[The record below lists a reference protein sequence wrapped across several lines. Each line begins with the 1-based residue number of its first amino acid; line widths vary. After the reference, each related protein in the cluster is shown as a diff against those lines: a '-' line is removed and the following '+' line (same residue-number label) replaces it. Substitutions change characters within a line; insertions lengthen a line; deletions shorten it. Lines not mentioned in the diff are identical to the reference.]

1 MCLRTRQIQL
11 INATLR
17 AGTPFPADG
26 SRSGGG
32 IGRRARLRILWGN
45 LWGFESPLEHSPGK
59 GNPLQPA
66 ESVSSSPKDSPTAI
80 LLISCPDRAGIVA
93 ALATFLYENHGNIVD
108 IDQHVELEEDAF
120 FMRVEWELAGFA
132 IPREEI
138 AAAMVPLAERFAM
151 RWELHFSDIVPRAAL
166 FVTKENHCFYDL
178 LSRHESGELR
188 MEIPMIVSNRED
200 LKPVAERF
208 GIPFHHL
215 PISKE
220 NKEAQE
226 RAQIAMLR
234 RAGVDLVILA
244 RYMQILSP
252 LMTEAFPHRII
263 NIHHSFLPAFP
274 GARPYHSA
282 HKRGVKL
289 VGATSHYVTED
300 LDEGPIIAQGVTPVS
315 HRDSVQDFIRKGRAL
330 EQTVLSRA
338 VWLHLNRRTLVHA
351 NRTIVFG

>member
-1 MCLRTRQIQL
+1 M
-11 INATLR
+11 
-17 AGTPFPADG
+17 
-26 SRSGGG
+26 
-32 IGRRARLRILWGN
+32 
-45 LWGFESPLEHSPGK
+45 
-59 GNPLQPA
+59 
-66 ESVSSSPKDSPTAI
+66 
-80 LLISCPDRAGIVA
+80 ISCPDKAGIVA
-93 ALATFLYENHGNIVD
+93 ALSTFLYENQGNIVD
-108 IDQHVELEEDAF
+108 IDQHVDLEEGVF
-120 FMRVEWELAGFA
+120 FMRVEWELEGFA
-132 IPREEI
+132 IARDGI
-138 AAAMVPLAERFAM
+138 AAALAPLVDRFVM
-151 RWELHFSDIVPRAAL
+151 RWELHFSDIVPRVAL
-166 FVTKENHCFYDL
+166 FVTKDNHCFYDL

-188 MEIPMIVSNRED
+188 MDIPLIVSNRED

-208 GIPFHHL
+208 GIPFRHF
-215 PISKE
+215 PITAAT
-220 NKEAQE
+220 KEAQE
-226 RAQIAMLR
+226 RAEIAMLR
-234 RAGVDLVILA
+234 EEKVDLVILA

-252 LMTEAFPHRII
+252 LMTEAFPNRII

-315 HRDSVQDFIRKGRAL
+315 HSDSVQDFIRKGRAL

>member
-1 MCLRTRQIQL
+1 MVEPRVIPDSLST
-11 INATLR
+11 
-17 AGTPFPADG
+17 
-26 SRSGGG
+26 
-32 IGRRARLRILWGN
+32 
-45 LWGFESPLEHSPGK
+45 
-59 GNPLQPA
+59 
-66 ESVSSSPKDSPTAI
+66 SPKDSPTAI

-93 ALATFLYENHGNIVD
+93 ALSTFLFENKGNIVD
-108 IDQHVELEEDAF
+108 IDQHVDLEEGIF
-120 FMRVEWELAGFA
+120 FMRVEWELEGFA
-132 IPREEI
+132 IPRGGIGE
-138 AAAMVPLAERFAM
+138 ALAPLAGRFSM
-151 RWELHFSDIVPRAAL
+151 RWELHFSDVVPRAAL

-178 LSRHESGELR
+178 LSRHESGELF
-188 MEIPMIVSNRED
+188 MEIPLIVSNRED

-208 GIPFHHL
+208 GIPFRFF
-215 PISKE
+215 PITKD
-220 NKEAQE
+220 NKVEQE
-226 RAQIAMLR
+226 LAEIGLLR
-234 RAGVDLVILA
+234 GEGVDLVILA

-289 VGATSHYVTED
+289 VGATSHYVTEE
-300 LDEGPIIAQGVTPVS
+300 LDEGPIIAQGVIPVS

-338 VWLHLNRRTLVHA
+338 VWLHLNRRTLVHS

>member
-1 MCLRTRQIQL
+1 M
-11 INATLR
+11 
-17 AGTPFPADG
+17 
-26 SRSGGG
+26 
-32 IGRRARLRILWGN
+32 
-45 LWGFESPLEHSPGK
+45 
-59 GNPLQPA
+59 
-66 ESVSSSPKDSPTAI
+66 
-80 LLISCPDRAGIVA
+80 ISCPDRAGIVA
-93 ALATFLYENHGNIVD
+93 TLSTFLFENRGNIVD
-108 IDQHVELEEDAF
+108 INQHVDLEEGAF
-120 FMRVEWELAGFA
+120 FMRVEWELEGFA
-132 IPREEI
+132 IAREGI
-138 AAAMVPLAERFAM
+138 AAALTPIVERFAM

-166 FVTKENHCFYDL
+166 FVTKDNHCFYDL
-178 LSRHESGELR
+178 LSRHESGELA
-188 MEIPMIVSNRED
+188 MEIPLIVSNRED

-208 GIPFHHL
+208 GIPFRHF
-215 PISKE
+215 PITAAT
-220 NKEAQE
+220 KEAQE
-226 RAQIAMLR
+226 RAEIAMLQEER
-234 RAGVDLVILA
+234 VDLVILA

-252 LMTEAFPHRII
+252 LMTEAFPNRII

-315 HRDSVQDFIRKGRAL
+315 HSDSVQDFIRKGRAL

>member
-1 MCLRTRQIQL
+1 M
-11 INATLR
+11 
-17 AGTPFPADG
+17 
-26 SRSGGG
+26 
-32 IGRRARLRILWGN
+32 
-45 LWGFESPLEHSPGK
+45 
-59 GNPLQPA
+59 
-66 ESVSSSPKDSPTAI
+66 
-80 LLISCPDRAGIVA
+80 ISCPDKAGIVA
-93 ALATFLYENHGNIVD
+93 ALSTFLYENQGNIVD
-108 IDQHVELEEDAF
+108 IDQHVDLEEGVF
-120 FMRVEWELAGFA
+120 FMRVEWELEGFA
-132 IPREEI
+132 IARDGI
-138 AAAMVPLAERFAM
+138 AAAFAPLVDRFAM
-151 RWELHFSDIVPRAAL
+151 RWELHFSDIVPRVAL
-166 FVTKENHCFYDL
+166 FVTKDNHCFYDL

-188 MEIPMIVSNRED
+188 MDIPLIVSNRED

-208 GIPFHHL
+208 GIPFRHF
-215 PISKE
+215 PITAAT
-220 NKEAQE
+220 KEAQE
-226 RAQIAMLR
+226 RAEIAMLR
-234 RAGVDLVILA
+234 EEKVDLVILA

-252 LMTEAFPHRII
+252 LMTEAFPNRII

-315 HRDSVQDFIRKGRAL
+315 HSDSVQDFIRKGRAL

>member
-1 MCLRTRQIQL
+1 MST
-11 INATLR
+11 
-17 AGTPFPADG
+17 
-26 SRSGGG
+26 
-32 IGRRARLRILWGN
+32 
-45 LWGFESPLEHSPGK
+45 SPT
-59 GNPLQPA
+59 
-66 ESVSSSPKDSPTAI
+66 DSPTAI

-93 ALATFLYENHGNIVD
+93 TLSTFLYDNRGNIVH
-108 IDQHVELEEDAF
+108 IDQHVDLEEGAF
-120 FMRVEWELAGFA
+120 FMRVEWELEGFA
-132 IPREEI
+132 IAREGI
-138 AAAMVPLAERFAM
+138 AAALTPIVERFAM
-151 RWELHFSDIVPRAAL
+151 RWALHFSDIVPRAAL
-166 FVTKENHCFYDL
+166 FVTKDNHCFYDL
-178 LSRHESGELR
+178 LSRHESGELA
-188 MEIPMIVSNRED
+188 MEIPLIVSNRED

-208 GIPFHHL
+208 GIPFRYF
-215 PISKE
+215 PITAAT
-220 NKEAQE
+220 KEAQE
-226 RAQIAMLR
+226 RAEIAMLQEEK
-234 RAGVDLVILA
+234 VDLVILA

-252 LMTEAFPHRII
+252 LMTEAFPNRII

-315 HRDSVQDFIRKGRAL
+315 HSDSVQDFIRKGRAL

>member
-1 MCLRTRQIQL
+1 M
-11 INATLR
+11 
-17 AGTPFPADG
+17 
-26 SRSGGG
+26 
-32 IGRRARLRILWGN
+32 
-45 LWGFESPLEHSPGK
+45 
-59 GNPLQPA
+59 
-66 ESVSSSPKDSPTAI
+66 
-80 LLISCPDRAGIVA
+80 ISCPDKAGIVA
-93 ALATFLYENHGNIVD
+93 ALSTFLYENRGNIVD
-108 IDQHVELEEDAF
+108 IDQHVDLEEGVF
-120 FMRVEWELAGFA
+120 FMRVEWELEGFA
-132 IPREEI
+132 IARDGI
-138 AAAMVPLAERFAM
+138 AAALAPLVDRFAM
-151 RWELHFSDIVPRAAL
+151 RWELHFSDIVPRVAL
-166 FVTKENHCFYDL
+166 FVTKDNHCFYDL

-188 MEIPMIVSNRED
+188 MDIPLIVSNRED

-208 GIPFHHL
+208 GIPFRHF
-215 PISKE
+215 PITAAT
-220 NKEAQE
+220 KEAQE
-226 RAQIAMLR
+226 RAEIAMLR
-234 RAGVDLVILA
+234 EEKVDLVILA

-252 LMTEAFPHRII
+252 LMTEAFPNRII

-315 HRDSVQDFIRKGRAL
+315 HSDSVQDFIRKGRAL